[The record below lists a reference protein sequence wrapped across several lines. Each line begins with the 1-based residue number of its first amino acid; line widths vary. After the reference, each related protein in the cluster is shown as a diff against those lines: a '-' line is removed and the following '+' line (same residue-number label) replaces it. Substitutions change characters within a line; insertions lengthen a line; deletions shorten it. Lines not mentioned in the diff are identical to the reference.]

1 MPNAEMNIHLDG
13 EAEAG
18 RSNLGNARNPV
29 AESEFGEGSYY
40 RLPARTVLVNLS
52 YDLR

>member
-1 MPNAEMNIHLDG
+1 MPNAEMNIYLDG

-18 RSNLGNARNPV
+18 WSNHHNARNPV
-29 AESEFGEGSYY
+29 AGEFGEGSYY